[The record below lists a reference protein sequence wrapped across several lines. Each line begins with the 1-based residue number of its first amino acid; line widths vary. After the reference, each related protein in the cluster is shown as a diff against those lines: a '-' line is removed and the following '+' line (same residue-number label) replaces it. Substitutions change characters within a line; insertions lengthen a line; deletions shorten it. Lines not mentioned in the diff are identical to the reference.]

1 MIDLI
6 QEIRNICRKNI
17 YVSWLHNNANEEFA
31 RIVEL
36 IDEDDA
42 SLFINTNREEKEGKF
57 RKGLMNLI
65 TVPETDKLRRGFVVE
80 VVKTKCKCENKQ
92 IHNLIKDE
100 DIGLDLFQAMTEDY
114 NYYVDEILGRCRDCD
129 TELEIDLHYT
139 VTHEE

>member
-1 MIDLI
+1 M
-6 QEIRNICRKNI
+6 
-17 YVSWLHNNANEEFA
+17 
-31 RIVEL
+31 
-36 IDEDDA
+36 
-42 SLFINTNREEKEGKF
+42 TEGKF
-57 RKGLMNLI
+57 RKGLMNLV

-114 NYYVDEILGRCRDCD
+114 NYYIDEYLGHCRDCD
-129 TELEIDLHYT
+129 TEVELDLHYT